1 MANFVSIFFC
11 FLHFFILFHDTGAMP
26 ESSAETIRGS
36 KFSVHIGAIFDP
48 DNTLDGVIAEISMNL
63 AISDFYALHP
73 NYQTRLHLR
82 VTTAKDL
89 VDTAGAGN

>member
-1 MANFVSIFFC
+1 MANFVCIFFC
-11 FLHFFILFHDTGAMP
+11 FQHFFILFHDTGAMP

-36 KFSVHIGAIFDP
+36 KSSVHIGAIFDP
-48 DNTLDGVIAEISMNL
+48 DSTLDGVIAEISMNL